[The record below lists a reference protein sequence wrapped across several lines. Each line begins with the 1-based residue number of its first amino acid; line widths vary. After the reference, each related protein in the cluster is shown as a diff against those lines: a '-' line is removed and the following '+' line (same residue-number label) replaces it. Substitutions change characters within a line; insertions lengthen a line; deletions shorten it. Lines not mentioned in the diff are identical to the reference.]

1 MPKAEAGSSKA
12 VANAMKAKGLGRLR
26 WYCQVCEKQCRDEN
40 GYKCH
45 TQSESHL
52 RAMLHVGE
60 NAGKYISDASQQ
72 FQREFFVIEIILRL
86 IINRHGTN
94 RVSVNTVYQEYIA
107 DKHHLHMNA
116 TRWVTLT
123 EFTKYLGRAGIVR
136 VDETERGLY
145 VSWIDNSPQALARQ
159 EAIQKKERQHM
170 DDEQRERKLIAE
182 QIEKAKE
189 QGDASEQKEQKA
201 SILDKQNG
209 PIKLSLNTNKTG
221 ESSAPKIQLKPTS
234 AAPPKPANV
243 FKSAA
248 TSKPKPSIPD
258 TSSQQ
263 PSKPKTAME
272 SLMITNEE
280 RKRRLAEREQSQTK
294 KVKL

>member
-1 MPKAEAGSSKA
+1 
-12 VANAMKAKGLGRLR
+12 
-26 WYCQVCEKQCRDEN
+26 
-40 GYKCH
+40 
-45 TQSESHL
+45 
-52 RAMLHVGE
+52 
-60 NAGKYISDASQQ
+60 
-72 FQREFFVIEIILRL
+72 
-86 IINRHGTN
+86 
-94 RVSVNTVYQEYIA
+94 
-107 DKHHLHMNA
+107 MNA

-159 EAIQKKERQHM
+159 EAIQKKDRQHM

-189 QGDASEQKEQKA
+189 QGDDASEQREQKA

-221 ESSAPKIQLKPTS
+221 ASSAPKIQLKPAST
-234 AAPPKPANV
+234 APSKPANV

-248 TSKPKPSIPD
+248 TSKSKPSIPD

-263 PSKPKTAME
+263 SNKPKTAME

>member
-1 MPKAEAGSSKA
+1 
-12 VANAMKAKGLGRLR
+12 GLGRLR

-72 FQREFFVIEIILRL
+72 FQREFVILLSR
-86 IINRHGTN
+86 RHGTN

-182 QIEKAKE
+182 QIEKA
-189 QGDASEQKEQKA
+189 
-201 SILDKQNG
+201 
-209 PIKLSLNTNKTG
+209 
-221 ESSAPKIQLKPTS
+221 
-234 AAPPKPANV
+234 
-243 FKSAA
+243 
-248 TSKPKPSIPD
+248 
-258 TSSQQ
+258 
-263 PSKPKTAME
+263 
-272 SLMITNEE
+272 
-280 RKRRLAEREQSQTK
+280 
-294 KVKL
+294 

>member
-12 VANAMKAKGLGRLR
+12 VGNAMKAKGLGRLR

-60 NAGKYISDASQQ
+60 NAGKFISDASQQ
-72 FQREFFVIEIILRL
+72 FQREFVILLSR
-86 IINRHGTN
+86 RHGTN
-94 RVSVNTVYQEYIA
+94 RVAVNTVYQEFIA

-136 VDETERGLY
+136 VDETEQGLY

-159 EAIQKKERQHM
+159 EASLKKDRQHM
-170 DDEQRERKLIAE
+170 DDEQRERKMIAE
-182 QIEKAKE
+182 QIERAKL
-189 QGDASEQKEQKA
+189 QGDGVPKEHKPSVLNKGDA
-201 SILDKQNG
+201 
-209 PIKLSLNTNKTG
+209 PIKLSLNSNSSG
-221 ESSAPKIQLKPTS
+221 QSSAPKISLKPAAA
-234 AAPPKPANV
+234 AAPASTQKPANV
-243 FKSAA
+243 FKAA
-248 TSKPKPSIPD
+248 KQSKATPVTQTPHQTKPKS
-258 TSSQQ
+258 
-263 PSKPKTAME
+263 AME
-272 SLMITNEE
+272 SLMIGNEE
-280 RKRRLAEREQSQTK
+280 RKKRLAEREQGQNK